1 MMRGGADPPGSPQKN
16 RSWTGKEHTNVSA
29 KIDREQ
35 IFLTLRA
42 EILDGTLAPSTPLR
56 EVALAE
62 RFEVSRTPVRDALS
76 RLEQDGLLE
85 RAQRGLEVQS
95 VDPQTVMQVYD
106 VRILLEE
113 QVAGDAALHRT
124 VRDVLRL
131 EAMVERDRAIQD
143 RDDIVLRRSNLEFHR
158 AVWSAAHNPVLEE
171 LLERL
176 SHHLVHAPHSTLSVG
191 DRWNEALQ
199 EHAALLTA
207 IQDRDQ
213 AAARA
218 VARQHFETARAI
230 RLDILRS
237 AAREDANAS
246 LAARA

>member
-1 MMRGGADPPGSPQKN
+1 MNG
-16 RSWTGKEHTNVSA
+16 

-35 IFLTLRA
+35 IFSILRT
-42 EILDGTLAPSTPLR
+42 EILDGTLAAGTPLR

-76 RLEQDGLLE
+76 RLEQSGLLV

-124 VRDVLRL
+124 VRDMLRL
-131 EAMVERDRAIQD
+131 EALVQRDRELDAA
-143 RDDIVLRRSNLEFHR
+143 DDIVLRRSNLEFHR
-158 AVWSAAHNPVLEE
+158 ALWTAAHNPVLEE

-176 SHHLVHAPHSTLSVG
+176 SHHLVHAPHSTLSVPG
-191 DRWNEALQ
+191 RWQEAVD
-199 EHAALLTA
+199 EHAELLRA
-207 IQDRDQ
+207 IDARD
-213 AAARA
+213 ADAARA
-218 VARQHFETARAI
+218 VARTHFETARSI
-230 RLDILRS
+230 RMDLLRRS
-237 AAREDANAS
+237 ALEEAAGS
-246 LAARA
+246 LSRD

>member
-1 MMRGGADPPGSPQKN
+1 MNGRNDRG
-16 RSWTGKEHTNVSA
+16 
-29 KIDREQ
+29 Q
-35 IFLTLRA
+35 IFSTLRS
-42 EILDGTLAPSTPLR
+42 EILDGTLAPGTALR

-76 RLEQDGLLE
+76 RLEQSGLLC

-113 QVAGDAALHRT
+113 QVAGDAALYRT

-131 EAMVERDRAIQD
+131 EALVQRDRD
-143 RDDIVLRRSNLEFHR
+143 LETRDDSALRRSNLEFHR
-158 AVWSAAHNPVLEE
+158 AIWTASHNPVLHD

-191 DRWNEALQ
+191 DRWQEALE
-199 EHAALLTA
+199 EHAELLRA
-207 IQDRDQ
+207 IDERD
-213 AAARA
+213 ADAARA
-218 VARQHFETARAI
+218 VARRHFETARGI
-230 RLDILRS
+230 RLDILRRS
-237 AAREDANAS
+237 ALEETAGTLGES
-246 LAARA
+246 

>member
-1 MMRGGADPPGSPQKN
+1 MLQGGTGPPGNPQKN
-16 RSWTGKEHTNVSA
+16 RSQTGKEHTIVSA
-29 KIDREQ
+29 KMDREQ
-35 IFLTLRA
+35 IFLTLRS
-42 EILDGTLAPSTPLR
+42 EILDGTLAPSTSLR
-56 EVALAE
+56 ETALAE

-76 RLEQDGLLE
+76 RLEQDGLLV
-85 RAQRGLEVQS
+85 RAHRGLEVQS

-113 QVAGDAALHRT
+113 QVAGDAALNRT

-143 RDDIVLRRSNLEFHR
+143 HDDVVLRRSNLEFHR

-191 DRWNEALQ
+191 DRWNEALE
-199 EHAALLTA
+199 EHAALLAA
-207 IQDRDQ
+207 IQDRDP
-213 AAARA
+213 ATARD
-218 VARQHFETARAI
+218 VARQHFETARSI
-230 RLDILRS
+230 RLGILRS

-246 LAARA
+246 LAG

>member
-1 MMRGGADPPGSPQKN
+1 MNG
-16 RSWTGKEHTNVSA
+16 

-35 IFLTLRA
+35 IFSVLRA
-42 EILDGTLAPSTPLR
+42 EILEGTLAPATPLR

-76 RLEQDGLLE
+76 RLEQAGLLV

-124 VRDVLRL
+124 VRDMLRL
-131 EAMVERDRAIQD
+131 EALVQRDRELEVK
-143 RDDIVLRRSNLEFHR
+143 DDAMLRRSNLEFHR
-158 AVWSAAHNPVLEE
+158 AVWAASHNPVLQE

-176 SHHLVHAPHSTLSVG
+176 SHHLVHAPHSTLSVPG
-191 DRWNEALQ
+191 RWQEATG
-199 EHAALLTA
+199 EHAELLEA
-207 IQDRDQ
+207 IDGRD
-213 AAARA
+213 AEAARA
-218 VARQHFETARAI
+218 VARRHFETARRI
-230 RLDILRS
+230 RLDILRR
-237 AAREDANAS
+237 AALEETTGALEGD
-246 LAARA
+246 